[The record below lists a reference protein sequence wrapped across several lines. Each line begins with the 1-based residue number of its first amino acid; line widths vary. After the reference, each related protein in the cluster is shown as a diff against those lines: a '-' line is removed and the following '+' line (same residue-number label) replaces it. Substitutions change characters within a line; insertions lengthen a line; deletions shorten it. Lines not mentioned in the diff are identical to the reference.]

1 MRTGVLGGL
10 HNVRQ
15 SVAFL
20 RGAIPALRLLADEL
34 NIAISSYPSGDK
46 LKHASQIKVFAIVLL
61 AVAACGGQAN
71 AQIMYHR
78 CGLTGSRASSIVQQ
92 LNYLKNRWN
101 SPKAKDINPA
111 IMLDA
116 VLATGKDT
124 RRWSDNSAAEI
135 EGIVFDVKPGGI
147 ESTNCMAQ
155 DLADRDT
162 HIEIVRSMDDSGLTR
177 RMIVEVT
184 PRLRAMALARGLD
197 WSTQALLALKG
208 HRVRITGWMLFDF
221 EHIDESENTAP
232 RKRDNWRATAW
243 EVHPVTDIT
252 VLDR

>member
-1 MRTGVLGGL
+1 M
-10 HNVRQ
+10 RQ
-15 SVAFL
+15 SVDFL
-20 RGAIPALRLLADEL
+20 RRVIAALRLLTDDLNRNKATSSCSSGDEL
-34 NIAISSYPSGDK
+34 
-46 LKHASQIKVFAIVLL
+46 KHVSQINVFAIVLL
-61 AVAACGGQAN
+61 AVAVGGGPAN

-78 CGLTGSRASSIVQQ
+78 CGLTGSPGSPIAQQ
-92 LNYLKNRWN
+92 LNYLKNRSN
-101 SPKAKDINPA
+101 SPKAKNINPA
-111 IMLDA
+111 ITLDA

-124 RRWSDNSAAEI
+124 RRWSDNSAVEI
-135 EGIVFDVKPGGI
+135 EGIVFDVEPGGI
-147 ESTNCMAQ
+147 ESANCSAQ

-162 HIEIVRSMDDSGLTR
+162 HIEIVRSMDDSGPTR

-197 WSTQALLALKG
+197 WSTQALEALKG
-208 HRVRITGWMLFDF
+208 HRVRIKGWMLFDF

-252 VLDR
+252 VLN

>member
-1 MRTGVLGGL
+1 MHR
-10 HNVRQ
+10 NR
-15 SVAFL
+15 
-20 RGAIPALRLLADEL
+20 
-34 NIAISSYPSGDK
+34 AISSCCSGDA
-46 LKHASQIKVFAIVLL
+46 LKHSSQINVFAIALL
-61 AVAACGGQAN
+61 AVAACGEPAN
-71 AQIMYHR
+71 AQIMYHQ
-78 CGLTGSRASSIVQQ
+78 CGLTGSRASPIVQQ

-101 SPKAKDINPA
+101 SPKPKNINPA
-111 IMLDA
+111 ITLDA

-124 RRWSDNSAAEI
+124 RRWPDNSAAEI

-162 HIEIVRSMDDSGLTR
+162 HIEIVRRMDDSGLTR

-184 PRLRAMALARGLD
+184 PRLRALALARGLD

-208 HRVRITGWMLFDF
+208 HRVKITGWMLFDF

-243 EVHPVTDIT
+243 EIHPATDIT